1 MMNVKVK
8 VYTGVKY
15 DRNSKNVAEIE
26 YNNIKGYEVVRGEK
40 DTLIG
45 TETDEASRDEY
56 NEYLIITLE
65 NGETLTFRN
74 SYVDL
79 VRI

>member
-1 MMNVKVK
+1 MYNM
-8 VYTGVKY
+8 VKY
-15 DRNSKNVAEIE
+15 DRNSKKTSEVE
-26 YNNIKGYEVVRGEK
+26 YNNIKGYEVVTGEK
-40 DTLIG
+40 ATLIG
-45 TETDEASRDEY
+45 NETDEASRDEY